1 MHIPDY
7 EHSILNVTASIL
19 KHYNAPTAY
28 KTLPIIEEALVDKH
42 HVVLVLLDGM
52 GVNILYK
59 HLFKDAFLLKHL
71 KDVISSV
78 FPPTT
83 VAATTTVLSGL
94 PPYVS
99 GHLGW
104 VQYFPKEDAM
114 ISLFP
119 NQDFYDNKRQFDF
132 NFKDKYL
139 KYTSIYEQI
148 KRGSSQVSLN
158 ELFPNFR
165 EDGYQSFKDQVD
177 KVIAITRSK
186 ERSFTYVYWTEPDL
200 TEHHYGVDA
209 YETKK
214 VLLDLD
220 QEIERMA
227 FFSARGTAIIVIADH
242 GLVDV
247 TDVPLFQNQVLM
259 DMMRKKP
266 SNEARATTYYVKHNE
281 HKRFKEVFEEHYGKH
296 FMLLS
301 KAEIL
306 EKKLLGEGKKHRL
319 LDQFLGDFMSIA
331 TSNQMMRL
339 SDEKSFLAH
348 HAGLT
353 KEELEVPLI
362 IFTK

>member
-1 MHIPDY
+1 MQVPDY
-7 EHSILNVTASIL
+7 NHSILNVTASIL
-19 KHYNAPTAY
+19 KHYHAPTPY
-28 KTLPIIEEALVDKH
+28 KTLPMVEEALADKH

-71 KDVISSV
+71 KDVITSV

-114 ISLFP
+114 ISIFP
-119 NQDFYDNKRQFDF
+119 NQDFYDSKRKFDI

-148 KRGSSQVSLN
+148 KRGSPQISLN
-158 ELFPNFR
+158 ELFPSFL

-177 KVIAITRSK
+177 KVISITRSK

-200 TEHHYGVDA
+200 TEHQFGVDA
-209 YETKK
+209 YETRK
-214 VLLDLD
+214 VLFDLD
-220 QEIERMA
+220 QELERMA

-247 TDVPLFQNQVLM
+247 NDIALFDDQELM
-259 DMMRKKP
+259 NMMRKKP
-266 SNEARATTYYVKHNE
+266 AIEARATTFYVKYNE
-281 HKRFKEVFEEHYGKH
+281 HKRFTELFESRYGKH
-296 FMLLS
+296 FKLLS

-306 EKKLLGEGKKHRL
+306 DQKLLGEGKKHRMM
-319 LDQFLGDFMSIA
+319 DHFLGDFMSIA

-339 SDEKSFLAH
+339 SNERSFLAH

-362 IFTK
+362 LFTK

>member
-1 MHIPDY
+1 MQIPDY
-7 EHSILNVTASIL
+7 DHSILNVTASIL
-19 KHYNAPTAY
+19 KHYNAKTVY
-28 KTLPIIEEALVDKH
+28 KTLPMIEQALVDKH

-52 GVNILYK
+52 GVNILHK

-71 KDVISSV
+71 KDVITSV

-94 PPYVS
+94 PPYAS
-99 GHLGW
+99 GHVGW
-104 VQYFPKEDAM
+104 VQHFPKEDAM
-114 ISLFP
+114 VSLFP
-119 NQDFYDNKRQFDF
+119 NEDFYDDKRKFDI

-148 KRGSSQVSLN
+148 KRASPQVSLN

-177 KVIAITRSK
+177 KVISITRSK

-200 TEHHYGVDA
+200 TEHHYGIDA

-220 QEIERMA
+220 QELERMA
-227 FFSARGTAIIVIADH
+227 FFSARGTAFIIIADH

-247 TDVPLFQNQVLM
+247 NDVALFQDQELM
-259 DMMRKKP
+259 SMMRKKP
-266 SNEARATTYYVKHNE
+266 SIEARATSYYVKHND
-281 HKRFKEVFEEHYGKH
+281 HKRFREVFEERYGKY
-296 FMLLS
+296 FVLMS
-301 KAEIL
+301 KAEIY
-306 EKKLLGEGKKHRL
+306 EKKLLGEGKKHHM
-319 LDQFLGDFMSIA
+319 LDHFIGDFMSVA
-331 TSNQMMRL
+331 TSNHMMRL
-339 SDEKSFLAH
+339 SNDKSFLAH

-353 KEELEVPLI
+353 KEELEVPLV